1 MPSEA
6 NQDVSGKI
14 VKHSLGVAG
23 HRTSISL
30 ESAFWDELKTI
41 ANARGQP
48 LANLAV
54 AIDARRGGANLSSAL
69 RIFVLNA
76 ARRSP

>member
-1 MPSEA
+1 MPSESQREA
-6 NQDVSGKI
+6 LGKI

-30 ESAFWDELKTI
+30 EWAFWDEFKRI

-48 LANLAV
+48 RAGLVA
-54 AIDARRGGANLSSAL
+54 AIDAARGGANLSSAIRL
-69 RIFVLNA
+69 FVLDA